1 MQRVAKNCKLKT
13 VNCKFLFSTAKQ
25 EFTKAN
31 QLTIYIKEKKMSVCL
46 EVKNLTKT
54 IKGKHIVS
62 GVSFQIEEG
71 KIVGLVGPNGAGKTT
86 TMRMIMGLIKPDN
99 GSVSICG
106 YDVASQRNK
115 AMGKIAGIIEKP
127 SFYKDF
133 TGRDNLY
140 LAADISEDADD
151 DYIDEII
158 DLLDMKDYID
168 NKARTYSLGMQ
179 QRLGI
184 ALALINRPKILI
196 LDEPLNGLDPI
207 GIRELHQ
214 LFPKLCAGGTSIL
227 ISSHILKEIEEDC
240 DECIMILDG
249 STVDI
254 SPNEGESLEE
264 AFFRITDAKG
274 GNRHV

>member
-1 MQRVAKNCKLKT
+1 MAK
-13 VNCKFLFSTAKQ
+13 
-25 EFTKAN
+25 
-31 QLTIYIKEKKMSVCL
+31 CL

-54 IKGKHIVS
+54 IKGKPIVS
-62 GVSFQIEEG
+62 SVSFSIEEG
-71 KIVGLVGPNGAGKTT
+71 KIVGFVGPNGAGKTT

-99 GSVSICG
+99 GTVLIAG
-106 YDVASQRNK
+106 VDIAEDRKK
-115 AMGKIAGIIEKP
+115 AMGNIAGIIEKP
-127 SFYKDF
+127 CFYKDF
-133 TGRDNLY
+133 SGRDNLY
-140 LAADISEDADD
+140 LAADIAEDADD
-151 DYIDEII
+151 DYIEQII
-158 DLLDMKDYID
+158 ELLDMKEYVD

-184 ALALINRPKILI
+184 ALALINKPKILI

-214 LFPKLCAGGTSIL
+214 LFPKLAAQGTSIL

-249 STVDI
+249 KTVDI
-254 SPNEGESLEE
+254 SPLEGESLEE

-274 GNRHV
+274 GADNA

>member
-1 MQRVAKNCKLKT
+1 
-13 VNCKFLFSTAKQ
+13 
-25 EFTKAN
+25 
-31 QLTIYIKEKKMSVCL
+31 MSVCL

-214 LFPKLCAGGTSIL
+214 LFPKLCASGTSIL

>member
-1 MQRVAKNCKLKT
+1 
-13 VNCKFLFSTAKQ
+13 
-25 EFTKAN
+25 
-31 QLTIYIKEKKMSVCL
+31 MSVCL
-46 EVKNLTKT
+46 EVENLSKT
-54 IKGKHIVS
+54 IKGKHIVR

-71 KIVGLVGPNGAGKTT
+71 KIVGFVGPNGAGKTT
-86 TMRMIMGLIKPDN
+86 TMRMIMGLITPNN
-99 GSVSICG
+99 GSIKICG
-106 YDVASQRNK
+106 YDMLSNRKK
-115 AMGKIAGIIEKP
+115 AMGNIAGIIEKP

-151 DYIDEII
+151 DYIEEII
-158 DLLDMKDYID
+158 QLLDMDSYID
-168 NKARTYSLGMQ
+168 DKARTYSLGMQ

-207 GIRELHQ
+207 GMRELHQ
-214 LFPKLCAGGTSIL
+214 LFPKLCEKGTSIL

-240 DECIMILDG
+240 DECIMIMDG

-274 GNRHV
+274 GNKHV

>member
-1 MQRVAKNCKLKT
+1 MA
-13 VNCKFLFSTAKQ
+13 
-25 EFTKAN
+25 
-31 QLTIYIKEKKMSVCL
+31 VCL
-46 EVKNLTKT
+46 EVKNLTKS
-54 IKGKHIVS
+54 IKGKPIVG
-62 GVSFQIEEG
+62 GVSFSIEEG
-71 KIVGLVGPNGAGKTT
+71 KIVGFVGPNGAGKTT

-99 GSVSICG
+99 GTVKISG
-106 YDVASQRNK
+106 YDIADEHKK
-115 AMGKIAGIIEKP
+115 AMGEIAGIIEKP

-151 DYIDEII
+151 EYIEQII
-158 DLLDMKDYID
+158 ELLDMKDYID

-184 ALALINRPKILI
+184 ALALINKPKILI

-214 LFPKLCAGGTSIL
+214 LFPKLAEKGTSIL

-249 STVDI
+249 KTVDI
-254 SPNEGESLEE
+254 SPLEGESLEE
-264 AFFRITDAKG
+264 AFFRITDSKG
-274 GNRHV
+274 GSRNA

>member
-1 MQRVAKNCKLKT
+1 
-13 VNCKFLFSTAKQ
+13 
-25 EFTKAN
+25 
-31 QLTIYIKEKKMSVCL
+31 MSVCL

-99 GSVSICG
+99 GSVNICG

-214 LFPKLCAGGTSIL
+214 LFPKLAEKGTSIL

>member
-1 MQRVAKNCKLKT
+1 
-13 VNCKFLFSTAKQ
+13 
-25 EFTKAN
+25 
-31 QLTIYIKEKKMSVCL
+31 MSVCL

-106 YDVASQRNK
+106 YDVASRRNK

-151 DYIDEII
+151 DYIEEII

-184 ALALINRPKILI
+184 ALALINRP
-196 LDEPLNGLDPI
+196 
-207 GIRELHQ
+207 
-214 LFPKLCAGGTSIL
+214 GGTSIL

>member
-1 MQRVAKNCKLKT
+1 
-13 VNCKFLFSTAKQ
+13 
-25 EFTKAN
+25 
-31 QLTIYIKEKKMSVCL
+31 MSVCL
-46 EVKNLTKT
+46 EVKNLTKS
-54 IKGKHIVS
+54 IKGKHIVG

-71 KIVGLVGPNGAGKTT
+71 KIVGFVGPNGAGKTT
-86 TMRMIMGLIKPDN
+86 TMRMIMGLISPDN
-99 GSVSICG
+99 GSVRICG
-106 YDVASQRNK
+106 HDVASERKK

-127 SFYKDF
+127 CFYKDF

-151 DYIDEII
+151 DYIEEII
-158 DLLDMKDYID
+158 ELLDMDDYID

-207 GIRELHQ
+207 GMRELHQ
-214 LFPKLCAGGTSIL
+214 LFPKLAAKGTSIL

-240 DECIMILDG
+240 DECIMIMDG
-249 STVDI
+249 STVEI
-254 SPNEGESLEE
+254 APQEGESLEE

-274 GNRHV
+274 GKHRV